1 MLPVNGSLKCKFEL
15 FMLAMYTNICNIE
28 WLAALH
34 MLSMEQNSTNIS
46 PMQEPKS
53 LFQYQQE
60 LFLHAR
66 KI

>member
-1 MLPVNGSLKCKFEL
+1 
-15 FMLAMYTNICNIE
+15 MLAMYTNICNIE